1 MSAESYFNGIAARQR
16 RYAHYGLSAC
26 PSDQEVFEL
35 ILALSDRIDA
45 LYEAACLEPYVDH
58 RGCTRARRIMPE
70 VV

>member
-16 RYAHYGLSAC
+16 RYAQYGLSAC
-26 PSDQEVFEL
+26 PSDQEVLEL

-45 LYEAACLEPYVDH
+45 LYEAAHLEPYVDH
-58 RGCTRARRIMPE
+58 RGRTWAQRVVPE

>member
-16 RYAHYGLSAC
+16 RYAQYGLSAC

-35 ILALSDRIDA
+35 ILALSGKIDA
-45 LYEAACLEPYVDH
+45 LYAAARMEPYVDH
-58 RGCTRARRIMPE
+58 RGSTRARRIVPE